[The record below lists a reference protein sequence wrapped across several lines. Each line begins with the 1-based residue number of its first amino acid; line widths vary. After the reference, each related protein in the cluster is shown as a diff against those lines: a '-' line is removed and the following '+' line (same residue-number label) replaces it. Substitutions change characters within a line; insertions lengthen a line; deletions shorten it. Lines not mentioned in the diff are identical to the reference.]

1 MPVEDRLSSGI
12 DRLGLCVSESQL
24 SKLRNY
30 ARMVLEFNKGYNL
43 MKADGEDEMYVN
55 HILDSLSALRHIQ
68 DLAGRLSSEQPALA
82 DIGSGGGCPGIP
94 LAILMESYSFTLV
107 ERMEKRSA
115 FLSAVVRELAL
126 QNVRIQTLQ
135 AEKVVPGSFDL
146 ALFRAFHP
154 FDRKTTKT
162 LLSLLKKGGF
172 LAAYKARSEKI
183 AAEMDAVRDMI
194 PSYQKIPLTVPFL
207 EDHERNLVVVQ
218 KC

>member
-1 MPVEDRLSSGI
+1 MSEEDRLSVGLN
-12 DRLGLCVSESQL
+12 RLGLSVSDVQL
-24 SKLRNY
+24 SKLRCY

-43 MKADGEDEMYVN
+43 MKAEGEDEMYVN

-68 DLAGRLSSEQPALA
+68 DLTERLSSKQPIFA

-94 LAILMESYSFTLV
+94 LAILMESCPFTLV

-115 FLSAVVRELAL
+115 FLTGVVGELAL
-126 QNVRIQTLQ
+126 QNVCIQTVQ

-162 LLSLLKKGGF
+162 LLSLVKAGGF
-172 LAAYKARSEKI
+172 LVAYKARSEKI
-183 AAEMDAVRDMI
+183 AAEMETVRDMI

-207 EDHERNLVVVQ
+207 EDHERNLVVIR